1 MRNASS
7 PHSVKMIGSEQ
18 KSEQER
24 YNTFNISSIKRVT
37 RKFLEASLYSCK
49 TTAKKC
55 TKKACKVVFSLIRE
69 KSVPHVQSSFWLIR
83 PPGDQTY
90 W

>member
-18 KSEQER
+18 KSEQEQR

-37 RKFLEASLYSCK
+37 RKFLEAPL
-49 TTAKKC
+49 
-55 TKKACKVVFSLIRE
+55 
-69 KSVPHVQSSFWLIR
+69 
-83 PPGDQTY
+83 
-90 W
+90 

>member
-1 MRNASS
+1 MRNACS

-24 YNTFNISSIKRVT
+24 YNTFNIPSIKPVT
-37 RKFLEASLYSCK
+37 RKFLEAPLYSCK

-55 TKKACKVVFSLIRE
+55 TKKASKVVFLLIRE

-83 PPGDQTY
+83 PGDQTY
-90 W
+90 

>member
-24 YNTFNISSIKRVT
+24 YNTFNIPSIKPVT
-37 RKFLEASLYSCK
+37 RKFLEAALYSCK

-55 TKKACKVVFSLIRE
+55 TKKS
-69 KSVPHVQSSFWLIR
+69 VQSCFFAK
-83 PPGDQTY
+83 
-90 W
+90 

>member
-24 YNTFNISSIKRVT
+24 YNP
-37 RKFLEASLYSCK
+37 LQ
-49 TTAKKC
+49 C
-55 TKKACKVVFSLIRE
+55 TDKLVILWSTPF
-69 KSVPHVQSSFWLIR
+69 P
-83 PPGDQTY
+83 
-90 W
+90 